1 MLSNVPMGVY
11 FPGKSI
17 IHRLQARTKLVL
29 LVWLVI
35 ILVIAN
41 QRQWHFAPYIV
52 VLCLVFGAV
61 ALARIS
67 PREMWQRLWLL
78 VLLVFI
84 GAFFSL
90 FASYRGSPVLYTFGP
105 WLPLYGN
112 ILRVLLPCGAVFLVL
127 VLSSFLPGIRL
138 IWQRNW
144 LKRVRAF
151 LLIFLIVFAL
161 FYWLTSGHPL
171 DKPFTIGPLLLTY
184 RGVWVV
190 VASFVVF
197 LSLYVSSILLT
208 TTTTPVALIEGMTLL
223 LAPLRRLKL
232 PVDDFAL
239 MTLLALRFIPTLLDE
254 AEQLIKAQTS
264 RGADVMHGSLRER
277 LQSLS
282 MFFLP
287 LVQGTLRR
295 ASDLSIALEARGYR
309 SEGKQTLLYETSL
322 AFIDYSV
329 LIAVI
334 MLTAGSLLL

>member
-1 MLSNVPMGVY
+1 MLSNVPLGVY
-11 FPGKSI
+11 LPGKTVL
-17 IHRLQARTKLVL
+17 HRLQARTKLVL

-35 ILVIAN
+35 VLVIAN
-41 QRQWHFAPYIV
+41 QRQWHFAPYVV
-52 VLCLVFGAV
+52 VLCLIFGSV

-67 PREMWQRLWLL
+67 PREMWRRLWLL
-78 VLLVFI
+78 VILTFI
-84 GAFFSL
+84 SAFFSI

-112 ILRVLLPCGAVFLVL
+112 LLRVLLLSGAVFLVL
-127 VLSSFLPGIRL
+127 VLSSFVPGIRL
-138 IWQRNW
+138 IWRRGW
-144 LKRVRAF
+144 LKSVRAF
-151 LLIFLIVFAL
+151 LIFLLIVIAF
-161 FYWLTSGHPL
+161 FYWLTGGHPL
-171 DKPFTIGPLLLTY
+171 NKPFPVGPLLLTY
-184 RGVWVV
+184 RGIWVV

-197 LSLYVSSILLT
+197 LSLYVAAILLT
-208 TTTTPVALIEGMTLL
+208 MTTTPVALIEGMTLL

-264 RGADVMHGSLRER
+264 RGADVMHGTLRER

-287 LVQGTLRR
+287 LMQGTLRR
-295 ASDLSIALEARGYR
+295 ASDLSVALEARGYR

-322 AFIDYSV
+322 AFIDYAA
-329 LIAVI
+329 LITVI
-334 MLTAGSLLL
+334 VLTASSLLL

>member
-1 MLSNVPMGVY
+1 MLSNVPLGVY
-11 FPGKSI
+11 LPGKTVL
-17 IHRLQARTKLVL
+17 HRLQARTKLVL

-35 ILVIAN
+35 VLVIAN
-41 QRQWHFAPYIV
+41 QRQWHFAPYVV
-52 VLCLVFGAV
+52 VLCLVFGSV

-67 PREMWQRLWLL
+67 PREMWRRLWLL
-78 VLLVFI
+78 VILTFI
-84 GAFFSL
+84 SAFFSI

-112 ILRVLLPCGAVFLVL
+112 LLRVLLLSGAIFLAL
-127 VLSSFLPGIRL
+127 VLSSFVPGIRL
-138 IWQRNW
+138 IWRHGW
-144 LKRVRAF
+144 LRSMRVF
-151 LLIFLIVFAL
+151 LIFFLIVVAF

-171 DKPFTIGPLLLTY
+171 DKPFPIGPLLLTY

-197 LSLYVSSILLT
+197 LSLYVASILLT
-208 TTTTPVALIEGMTLL
+208 MTTTPVALIEGMMLL

-264 RGADVMHGSLRER
+264 RGADVMHGTLRER

-287 LVQGTLRR
+287 LMQGTLRR
-295 ASDLSIALEARGYR
+295 ASDLSVALEARGYR

-322 AFIDYSV
+322 AFIDYAALITVVV
-329 LIAVI
+329 L
-334 MLTAGSLLL
+334 TTSSFLL

>member
-1 MLSNVPMGVY
+1 MLSNVPLGVY

-17 IHRLQARTKLVL
+17 VHRLQARTKLML
-29 LVWLVI
+29 LVWFVI

-52 VLCLVFGAV
+52 VLCLVFGAI
-61 ALARIS
+61 ALAHLS
-67 PREMWQRLWLL
+67 PREMWKRLWFL
-78 VLLVFI
+78 VVLTL
-84 GAFFSL
+84 FSAL
-90 FASYRGSPVLYTFGP
+90 FSIFASYSGSPVLYTFGP
-105 WLPLYGN
+105 WRPVYSN
-112 ILRVLLPCGAVFLVL
+112 VLRVLLPCSAVALVL
-127 VLSSFLPGIRL
+127 ILSSFLPGIRTV
-138 IWQRNW
+138 WRRSW
-144 LKRVRAF
+144 LKGVR
-151 LLIFLIVFAL
+151 IFLFVFLIAIAI
-161 FYWLTSGHPL
+161 FYWLTGDHPL
-171 DKPFTIGPLLLTY
+171 DKPFAIGPLLLTY

-190 VASFVVF
+190 VVSFVVF
-197 LSLYVSSILLT
+197 LSLYISSILLT
-208 TTTTPVALIEGMTLL
+208 MTTTPVALIEGMTLL

-264 RGADVMHGSLRER
+264 RGADVMHGTMRER

-287 LVQGTLRR
+287 LMQGTLRR
-295 ASDLSIALEARGYR
+295 ASDLSVALEARGYQ

-322 AFIDYSV
+322 AFIDYFA

-334 MLTAGSLLL
+334 VLTAGSLLL